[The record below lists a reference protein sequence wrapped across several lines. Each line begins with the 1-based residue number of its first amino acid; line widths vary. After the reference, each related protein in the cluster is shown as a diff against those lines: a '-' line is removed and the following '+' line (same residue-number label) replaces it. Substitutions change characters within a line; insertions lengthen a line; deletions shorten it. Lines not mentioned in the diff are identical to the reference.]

1 MNEVNMN
8 AIGQEIVKGVD
19 NKEVADLKE
28 LMNSRVYSWRGLR

>member
-28 LMNSRVYSWRGLR
+28 LMNSRVYSRRG